1 MPVHG
6 EWRHLRANKELAIST
21 GVARD
26 RVVLAQNGVVVDL
39 RNGRAEVVGQIP
51 VGNLYV
57 DGVSMGD
64 VDADTLAD
72 RTNLGAGGVVSI
84 TCVIDNRTSRLLE
97 HPTVSTTGFSDDDRG
112 IVPEVAEMVEN
123 TMNDLAAEGENDTYR
138 MVQKLRRKVS
148 KLMDSKYKREPVI
161 LPTIVPTNSDILLP
175 DDDEVHASRESL

>member
-1 MPVHG
+1 MG
-6 EWRHLRANKELAIST
+6 SEMCI
-21 GVARD
+21 RD
-26 RVVLAQNGVVVDL
+26 
-39 RNGRAEVVGQIP
+39 
-51 VGNLYV
+51 
-57 DGVSMGD
+57 S
-64 VDADTLAD
+64 
-72 RTNLGAGGVVSI
+72 
-84 TCVIDNRTSRLLE
+84 
-97 HPTVSTTGFSDDDRG
+97 RG